1 MVTCLLLKILIKKL
15 RHLSDIEI
23 TDNPSIVLKPETTSD
38 DIEEWDSLT
47 HIQLIVRIEND
58 FGISFGAE
66 EIGSYSTI
74 GEMCN
79 GIQKKMTN

>member
-1 MVTCLLLKILIKKL
+1 MTYEEIISIVQNIF
-15 RHLSDIEI
+15 IEI

-58 FGISFGAE
+58 LGINFTAE
-66 EIGSYSTI
+66 EIGSYANV
-74 GEMCN
+74 GAMCE
-79 GIQKKMTN
+79 GIKKKLRK